1 MTRRHTTVNGHG
13 FGACVSVQYL
23 LNQMKR
29 LGKKKADVLNEA
41 HPGMTLSSWLELNF
55 THVTFDKTVSQ
66 GGSRLVVK
74 PHNIELTVALLSTSN
89 VADWARVAFHWAP
102 AGTIIDKVPN
112 SYYEEK
118 VLLLRQLL
126 TKQLLVNPDNKM
138 AQRYLQILER
148 RDAERWAQKK
158 QAMNI
163 RAAATTEQKSEGGG
177 NGSKKIV
184 FDFEIV

>member
-1 MTRRHTTVNGHG
+1 
-13 FGACVSVQYL
+13 
-23 LNQMKR
+23 MKR
-29 LGKKKADVLNEA
+29 LGTTKAKALEEKA
-41 HPGMTLSSWLELNF
+41 PGCTLSGWLELNYK
-55 THVTFDKTVSQ
+55 HVTLSREITD
-66 GGSRLVVK
+66 GSKRLVV
-74 PHNIELTVALLSTSN
+74 PQSNLELTVGLLSTDN
-89 VADWARVAFHWAP
+89 VTDWAKVAFHWAP
-102 AGTIIDKVPN
+102 AGTIVDKVPRT
-112 SYYEEK
+112 YYEEK

-177 NGSKKIV
+177 SGSKKIV